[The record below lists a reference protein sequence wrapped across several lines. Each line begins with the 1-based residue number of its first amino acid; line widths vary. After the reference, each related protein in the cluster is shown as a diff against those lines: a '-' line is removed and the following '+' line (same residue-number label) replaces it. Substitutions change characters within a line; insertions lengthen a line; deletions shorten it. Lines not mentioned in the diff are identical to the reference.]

1 MKEYLQETELL
12 NFTNPSISEL
22 SEKMG
27 WKDMSESEKIRSI
40 YNYVRDDIKFGYNID
55 DKIPASQVLSDGYG
69 QCNTKA
75 ILFMTLLRKE
85 GIPCRFHGFTID
97 KALQKGAISGIWY
110 QLSPRSIVHSWVEI
124 YHDGVW
130 YDIEGFI
137 IDSEYLRTIQ
147 MLNPDSKNFCGYG
160 IATKDLMN
168 PEVSWDRNNTYIQ
181 KEGINNDLG
190 IYNDPDSFFV
200 GHSQKLG
207 HLKRTVYKYIT
218 RHIMNRNV
226 KRIRTFQFKE

>member
-40 YNYVRDDIKFGYNID
+40 YNYVRDDKKFGYNID
-55 DKIPASQVLSDGYG
+55 DK
-69 QCNTKA
+69 
-75 ILFMTLLRKE
+75 
-85 GIPCRFHGFTID
+85 IPCRFHGFTID
-97 KALQKGAISGIWY
+97 KALQKGAITGIWY
-110 QLSPRSIVHSWVEI
+110 QLSPRAIVHSWVEI

-137 IDSEYLRTIQ
+137 IDSDYLRTIQ
-147 MLNPDSKNFCGYG
+147 ILNPDSKNFCGYG

-226 KRIRTFQFKE
+226 KRIRTFQIKE